1 MRLYDLAT
9 IMRSKNAGP
18 FVVTIDIFVRDAAD
32 LQRVMDAPDMCAETI
47 AGLYDCDPQDVQI
60 RPQRPA
66 CAVKVSFP
74 RPSVSSGAPGDRDVY
89 GCQQHFPLG
98 DIEV

>member
-18 FVVTIDIFVRDAAD
+18 FVVTIDIFVGDAAD
-32 LQRVMDAPDMCAETI
+32 LKRAVDAPNLCAETI
-47 AGLYDCDPQDVQI
+47 AQLYDCQPQQVCI
-60 RPQRPA
+60 RAHEPTLA
-66 CAVKVSFP
+66 IKISFP
-74 RPSVSSGAPGDRDVY
+74 RSLASSGAPGDRDVY

>member
-18 FVVTIDIFVRDAAD
+18 FVVTIDIFLQKPAD
-32 LQRVMDAPDMCAETI
+32 LKRVMDAPDLCTERIAE
-47 AGLYDCDPQDVQI
+47 LYDCNPRQVHI
-60 RPQRPA
+60 RAHERTQA
-66 CAVKVSFP
+66 IKVSFP
-74 RPSVSSGAPGDRDVY
+74 HPSGSAVGPADRDVY
-89 GCQQHFPLG
+89 GCQQHFPLA